1 MLSSKPILL
10 VEDEKIDAMIVERAL
25 KDLNLKNELVHV
37 SNGEE
42 ALKHLKNNGDM
53 KPCLI
58 LLDLDMPRM
67 NGIEFLK
74 IAKNDEQLK
83 GIPVIVLTSSDEA
96 RNVDESFKSNVAGYI
111 IKPADYRKF
120 VEAIKTVTLY
130 WNLCESPVG
139 G

>member
-1 MLSSKPILL
+1 MLNSKPILL
-10 VEDEKIDAMIVERAL
+10 VENDRIDAMTVKRAL
-25 KDLNLKNELVHV
+25 REIKLKNNLVHV

-53 KPCLI
+53 KPCVI

-74 IAKNDEQLK
+74 LAKDDEELK
-83 GIPVIVLTSSDEA
+83 SIPVIVLTSSDEE
-96 RNVDESFKSNVAGYI
+96 RNIDESFKSNVAGYI
-111 IKPADYRKF
+111 IKPADYKKF
-120 VEAIKTVTLY
+120 VETIRTVALY
-130 WNLCESPVG
+130 WNLCELPIG